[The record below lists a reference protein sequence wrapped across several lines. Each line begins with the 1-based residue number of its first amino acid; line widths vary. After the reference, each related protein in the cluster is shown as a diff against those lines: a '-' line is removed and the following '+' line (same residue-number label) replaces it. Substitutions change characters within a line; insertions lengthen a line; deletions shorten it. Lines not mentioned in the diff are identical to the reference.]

1 MSDELDL
8 QKLLRLKR
16 YEQPPPGYVDDFLR
30 EFHHRQR
37 AALLR
42 EPLWRIGFERMAA
55 LFSMHSAGRYAYGAA
70 TALVLALATVASLHN
85 YNTGSRQLGAQAT
98 ERSGLALQSNVALPG
113 IVPQFA
119 PARATRSAHPH
130 YVIDARPVS
139 YEANFSF

>member
-30 EFHHRQR
+30 EFHQRQR

-42 EPLWRIGFERMAA
+42 EPLWRIAFERLAA

-70 TALVLALATVASLHN
+70 TALVLALATIASMHN
-85 YNTGSRQLGAQAT
+85 YNASHG
-98 ERSGLALQSNVALPG
+98 
-113 IVPQFA
+113 QFA
-119 PARATRSAHPH
+119 
-130 YVIDARPVS
+130 
-139 YEANFSF
+139 